1 MNKGKILL
9 ICAIIAVV
17 ILLLVI
23 AQDDTLEQA
32 QAGVI
37 TLQCHMKD
45 GVRTIKPNQIEGI
58 TNGIWLFADNGYAKS
73 CEIIKGG
80 GL

>member
-1 MNKGKILL
+1 MNNILML
-9 ICAIIAVV
+9 AVVAGLV
-17 ILLLVI
+17 ILLNIVLS
-23 AQDDTLEQA
+23 DDTLEQA

-45 GVRTIKPNQIEGI
+45 GERVIDPDKVVDLVEG
-58 TNGIWLFADNGYAKS
+58 TWVFTSGSAKNCS
-73 CEIIKGG
+73 IIKGG

>member
-1 MNKGKILL
+1 MIKGEILL
-9 ICAIIAVV
+9 ICAVIAAV

-32 QAGVI
+32 QSGVI
-37 TLQCHMKD
+37 TLQCHMQD
-45 GVRTIKPNQIEGI
+45 GMRTIKPNQIEGL
-58 TNGIWLFADNGYAKS
+58 TNGIWLFADDGYAKS

-80 GL
+80 EL